1 MAYIWQNYKKDN
13 YYYIP
18 KKKQSY
24 YEEIWKKTEKYIPV
38 NIFNRFTDIFFPVSV
53 ENDPN
58 GLREMELRY
67 KKDSKF
73 KNIVN
78 LVLHQL
84 TIWDRC
90 KGITLEDVIM
100 SLLYDDICNGMYG
113 ENVRKGI
120 TLLEFDDLYIILKEL
135 TKHSME
141 KNIKVLL
148 DETLHLLFGKVFIYK
163 EKSTGN
169 TMIYIEQIRN
179 KYREHLYNM
188 VIYLFADMELK
199 IECFWAN
206 EHFGIIGN
214 DSTMHIGKIRI
225 YV

>member
-1 MAYIWQNYKKDN
+1 MSA
-13 YYYIP
+13 
-18 KKKQSY
+18 
-24 YEEIWKKTEKYIPV
+24 KT
-38 NIFNRFTDIFFPVSV
+38 RFFT
-53 ENDPN
+53 
-58 GLREMELRY
+58 
-67 KKDSKF
+67 KF

-169 TMIYIEQIRN
+169 TMINIENI
-179 KYREHLYNM
+179 YTIWLF
-188 VIYLFADMELK
+188 IYLQ
-199 IECFWAN
+199 IWN
-206 EHFGIIGN
+206 
-214 DSTMHIGKIRI
+214 
-225 YV
+225 